1 MSLVRNHKEA
11 NWLREKATRLTLHR
25 LQKTIKEPLS
35 VPWAGERF
43 GVELTEGKDVQK
55 RFGSTLMKGDES
67 CPHLD
72 GEEGLGF
79 VGDALVGLIIGI
91 DEEGLP
97 VSR

>member
-1 MSLVRNHKEA
+1 MFRKGLG
-11 NWLREKATRLTLHR
+11 
-25 LQKTIKEPLS
+25 P
-35 VPWAGERF
+35 
-43 GVELTEGKDVQK
+43 
-55 RFGSTLMKGDES
+55 LMKGDES